1 MVTSISAPATFEGT
15 VEVYSFVEQ
24 ILEDHDV
31 PPKTITHINIAL
43 DEAVSNVVRYA
54 YDGGDGD
61 YKVTVEVDEHLVR
74 IEIRDRG
81 FAYNPLET
89 KDPDIH
95 SPLEERKIG
104 GYGIFMIKNLVS
116 DVLYRRENDENVLT
130 LLMKF

>member
-24 ILEDHDV
+24 VLADHDV
-31 PPKTITHINIAL
+31 PLKTITHINIAL

-54 YDGGDGD
+54 YGDGNGD
-61 YKVTVEVDEHLVR
+61 YKVTIEVQEHLVR

-89 KDPDIH
+89 EDPDIV

-116 DVLYRRENDENVLT
+116 DVHYRRENDENVLT
-130 LLMKF
+130 LIMKF